1 MAIVQISGEQKF
13 TQPIPKTASTA
24 FTVNSLLT
32 TTSGQ
37 LTTAANSEL
46 GILGIIPRKVTA
58 ASTDYADTTGIQLIR
73 LHDEAE
79 FEIDVQGTA
88 TTAMVGEAYDL
99 YSTTGTSLD
108 VGNNTYKQF
117 IITKFISASKVV
129 VKPNM
134 AVLTP

>member
-1 MAIVQISGEQKF
+1 MAIVQISGPQKF

-24 FTVNSLLT
+24 FAVNSLLT
-32 TTSGQ
+32 TTTGQ

-46 GILGIIPRKVTA
+46 GFLGIIPRKVTA
-58 ASTDYADTTGIQLIR
+58 ASGDYASTTPVQLIR

-88 TTAMVGEAYDL
+88 TTAMVGEAFDL
-99 YSTTGTSLD
+99 YSTTGVSLD
-108 VGNNTYKQF
+108 IGNNTYKQL